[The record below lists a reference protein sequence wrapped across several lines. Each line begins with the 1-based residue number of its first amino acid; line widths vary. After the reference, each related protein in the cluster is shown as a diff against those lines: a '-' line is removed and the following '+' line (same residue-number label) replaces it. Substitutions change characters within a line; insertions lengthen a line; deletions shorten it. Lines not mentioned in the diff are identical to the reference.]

1 LVLRK
6 TQVHIDDLNIGPL
19 EFRDCTAGVSDIP
32 FPDRAAGII
41 GIDIFASYL
50 ITVDFRLK
58 QFTLA
63 QLPPQAS
70 FLPGDRSVPHELKD
84 SIPVY
89 HRRQYLVLPVTLDNK
104 SRELFVL
111 GTGTPY
117 TAMASEVAHS
127 VSNLR
132 TNFTNLALAASGA
145 KEEFYRDNFDLQFA
159 NLPLIQH
166 RRIVEFD
173 FSAIDQNA
181 GFQVAGILGLDILH
195 SLVLH
200 LDYRDGLVKLDLADQ
215 ELVPVKT
222 DGTSFSLDLGGSN
235 Q

>member
-1 LVLRK
+1 
-6 TQVHIDDLNIGPL
+6 
-19 EFRDCTAGVSDIP
+19 
-32 FPDRAAGII
+32 
-41 GIDIFASYL
+41 
-50 ITVDFRLK
+50 
-58 QFTLA
+58 
-63 QLPPQAS
+63 
-70 FLPGDRSVPHELKD
+70 
-84 SIPVY
+84 
-89 HRRQYLVLPVTLDNK
+89 LVLPVTLDNK

-117 TAMASEVAHS
+117 TAMASDVAHS

-200 LDYRDGLVKLDLADQ
+200 LDYRDG
-215 ELVPVKT
+215 
-222 DGTSFSLDLGGSN
+222 
-235 Q
+235 